1 MGVNLRSLVKGNSIE
16 LKQLS
21 GKRIAID
28 AYNWIYQFVLTIR
41 LDNGMPLMN
50 SSSKLTSH
58 LNGLFYRTINLLENN
73 IIPIFVFD
81 GKYPEI
87 KRKEIERRK
96 KIKEEMKILAT
107 TSEENSKYLLQSYT
121 IDNYTIDS
129 SKKLLKLMGIPI
141 VQAPEEGEAEAAYLT
156 ISNKA
161 DYVASQDYDA
171 FLFGARRIV
180 RNLNIAGKRKV
191 PNKAVFKSIKPEE
204 IILDK
209 LLNDLGIDREKLILI
224 AMFLGTDYNEG
235 VKGIGPKKAISIVK
249 KESKE
254 YILSNYDFGCEDPK
268 FVFNYFLNPPVED
281 VENQTLVKLDRDNL
295 IKFLVE
301 ENDFSMERVTEA
313 LDRIKRRDAF
323 LA

>member
-41 LDNGMPLMN
+41 LENGMPLMN
-50 SSSKLTSH
+50 SSNKLTSH

-107 TSEENSKYLLQSYT
+107 TSEENSRYLLQSYT

-281 VENQTLVKLDRDNL
+281 VENQTLVKLDRENL

-301 ENDFSMERVTEA
+301 ENDFSLERVIEA

>member
-41 LDNGMPLMN
+41 LENGMPLMN
-50 SSSKLTSH
+50 SSNKLTSH

-107 TSEENSKYLLQSYT
+107 TSEENSRYLLQSYT

-281 VENQTLVKLDRDNL
+281 VENQTLVKLDRENL

-301 ENDFSMERVTEA
+301 ENDFSLERVTEA